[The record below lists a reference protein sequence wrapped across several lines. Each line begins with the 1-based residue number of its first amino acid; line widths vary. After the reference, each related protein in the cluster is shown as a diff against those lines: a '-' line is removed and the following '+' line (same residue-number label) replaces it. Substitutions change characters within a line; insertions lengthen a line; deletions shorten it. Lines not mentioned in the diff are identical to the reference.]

1 MMSQCLTLQIC
12 FNFGLVLVLCFDQR
26 NRYLNDL
33 DQYDIVE
40 EKIIIRI
47 CIWKGFRPIFRDLM
61 GAKD

>member
-12 FNFGLVLVLCFDQR
+12 FNFGLVLVLCFDHR

-47 CIWKGFRPIFRDLM
+47 CIWEGFRPIFRDLM